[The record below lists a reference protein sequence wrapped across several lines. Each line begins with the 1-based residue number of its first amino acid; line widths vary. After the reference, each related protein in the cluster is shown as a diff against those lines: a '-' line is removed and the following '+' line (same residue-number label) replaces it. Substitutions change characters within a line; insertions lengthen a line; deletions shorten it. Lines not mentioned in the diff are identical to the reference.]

1 MTRVPQRPFPGPS
14 LRELQIDDYDDG
26 DPYSCM
32 AAGAAEQ
39 NHNKAVKARLDDLLF
54 RVESCFGEPEAAL
67 QQLIE
72 EDVDNVK
79 AVLYDIWYNGRFIFN
94 GKKAQAD
101 WAAQQSAR
109 LGNAALVEYDRNA

>member
-1 MTRVPQRPFPGPS
+1 MLKVPSRPLPGPA
-14 LRELQIDDYDDG
+14 LREMQIDDYDDG

-39 NHNKAVKARLDDLLF
+39 NHNKAVKARLEELLF

-67 QQLIE
+67 QQITDE
-72 EDVDNVK
+72 NVDNVK
-79 AVLYDIWYNGRFIFN
+79 AVLYDIWYNGRFIVER
-94 GKKAQAD
+94 KKAQAD

-109 LGNAALVEYDRNA
+109 LGNATLLEYDRNA